1 MCGRFT
7 LNSGRDELADH
18 YGLAGVPA
26 FTGGYNIAPSAWVP
40 VVRLGQEEEREQER
54 KAAVC
59 HWGFIPHWVR
69 DPGLT
74 PINARAETLTDKP
87 YFREAF
93 RQRRCLVPATGYYEW
108 RLERGVKQPY
118 LIRVKGVA
126 LFSFAGLWSS
136 WQGPDG
142 PLESFAVIT
151 TAAGEDLAHIH
162 HRMPVIIGPD
172 HYGTWLEAGGR
183 ELLRPCA
190 MAMEAHP
197 VSRQVNNP
205 RNQGEALVQ
214 RLV

>member
-7 LNSGRDELADH
+7 LNSDRDELADH
-18 YGLAGVPA
+18 YGLAEVPA
-26 FTGGYNIAPSAWVP
+26 FTGGYNIAPSAHVP
-40 VVRLGQEEEREQER
+40 VVRPGPEQER
-54 KAAVC
+54 EAAIC

-93 RQRRCLVPATGYYEW
+93 RQRRCLVPASGYYEW

-118 LIRVKGVA
+118 FIRVKGVA

-136 WQGPDG
+136 WQGADG

-151 TAAGEDLAHIH
+151 TAASGELAHIH
-162 HRMPVIIGPD
+162 DRMPVIVGPD
-172 HYGTWLEAGGR
+172 DYGTWLEAGGR
-183 ELLRPCA
+183 ELLRPCTA
-190 MAMEAHP
+190 AMEAYP
-197 VSRQVNNP
+197 VAKLVNNP

>member
-7 LNSGRDELADH
+7 LNSDDNQLADH
-18 YGLAGVPA
+18 YGLADVPA
-26 FTGGYNIAPSAWVP
+26 FTGGYNIAPSAQVP

-54 KAAVC
+54 EAAVC

-69 DPGLT
+69 DPALT
-74 PINARAETLTDKP
+74 PINARAETLTNKP

-93 RQRRCLVPATGYYEW
+93 RQRRCLVPANGYYEW
-108 RLERGVKQPY
+108 RVERGVKQPY
-118 LIRVKGVA
+118 FIRVKGVA

-136 WQGPDG
+136 WQGTDG

-214 RLV
+214 RLG